1 MGSWQDLFFSFFL
14 SFFLLNRD
22 KVVVFSHSFFEF
34 PFWVLL
40 ILSLYFLIECWF
52 LWSYS
57 GFLVFLVLF
66 LDFSDLGDWVWRGNM
81 AASSASLAG
90 ASASDFL
97 RSSTSS
103 FNGVPLRTL
112 GKGKLVLKRRILQ
125 LLLSWGRWRSMNIFG
140 LLTLIPMWKVRCW
153 ATFPSSSHSR
163 RSQSLSLWILKS
175 LLLICKR
182 RSLM

>member
-1 MGSWQDLFFSFFL
+1 MTKFFFVFC
-14 SFFLLNRD
+14 FLLDPD
-22 KVVVFSHSFFEF
+22 KVFVFFHSFFEF

-40 ILSLYFLIECWF
+40 ILSLCFLIECWF
-52 LWSYS
+52 WWSYS
-57 GFLVFLVLF
+57 GSLVFLVLF
-66 LDFSDLGDWVWRGNM
+66 LDFADLGDWVGRGNM
-81 AASSASLAG
+81 AASSASLSG
-90 ASASDFL
+90 ASASDLL
-97 RSSTSS
+97 RSSTSG

-125 LLLSWGRWRSMNIFG
+125 LLLSWGRWRSMNILG
-140 LLTLIPMWKVRCW
+140 LLTLIPMWKVGCW
-153 ATFPSSSHSR
+153 ATFPCSSHSR